1 MSTDI
6 QKVVVLGASADQGV
20 PLVAALKKAGMHPTA
35 AARRMEAMKAT
46 PFPDTPTVFADI
58 TDQDSLEA
66 AFTGQDALTMHL
78 PFEHNREKAASY
90 GENIAAAAKAAG
102 LKKIV
107 FNTSCYIADRELGV
121 SAHDGRRDIE
131 QAIRDSGINHVFIE
145 PVVFMNNMIAPWCKP
160 SIVKHGMFAYP
171 ASETLKISF
180 ISLDDVGAVM
190 AAALQTDAVDGQSVP
205 IGGPEALTGF
215 DIAKTLSK
223 VSGRDIKFNSLSP
236 TEFAEN
242 ISELVTGS
250 RVIPKGSVYNGMAL
264 FYTFYNEQPVS
275 PLAVDPDSFLQ
286 KLPVKLTSFEDWA
299 AQQNWNA

>member
-35 AARRMEAMKAT
+35 AARRMDAMAST

-66 AFTGQDALTMHL
+66 AFKGQDALAMHL
-78 PFEHNREKAASY
+78 PFEHNRAVAASY
-90 GENIAAAAKAAG
+90 GKHIAAAAKAAG

-180 ISLDDVGAVM
+180 ISLDDVGALM

>member
-6 QKVVVLGASADQGV
+6 KNVVVLGASADQGV
-20 PLVAALKKAGMHPTA
+20 PLVAALNKAGMTVTA
-35 AARRMEAMKAT
+35 GARRLEAMAST

-58 TDQDSLEA
+58 MDQASLET
-66 AFTGQDALTMHL
+66 AFAGQDALAMHL
-78 PFEHNREKAASY
+78 PFQHNRETAASY
-90 GENIAAAAKAAG
+90 GKNIAAAAKAAG

-107 FNTSCYIADRELGV
+107 FNTSCYIADQDLGV
-121 SAHDGRRDIE
+121 TAHDGRRDIE
-131 QAIRDSGINHVFIE
+131 QSIRDSGINHVFIE

-190 AAALQTDAVDGQSVP
+190 AAALQTDAVDGQSVA
-205 IGGPEALTGF
+205 IGGPQALTGF
-215 DIAKTLSK
+215 DVAKTLSR
-223 VSGRDIKFNSLSP
+223 VSGREIIFNSLSP
-236 TEFAEN
+236 SEFAAN

-250 RVIPKGSVYNGMAL
+250 RDIPKGSVYEGMAL
-264 FYTFYNEQPVS
+264 FYSFYNDQPTS
-275 PLAVDPDSFLQ
+275 PLAVNTDSFLQ

-299 AQQNWNA
+299 AQQDWSA

>member
-1 MSTDI
+1 MSADI
-6 QKVVVLGASADQGV
+6 QKVAVLGASADQGV
-20 PLVAALKKAGMHPTA
+20 PLVAALKKAGLKVTA

-58 TDQDSLEA
+58 TDQASLEA
-66 AFTGQDALTMHL
+66 AFAGQDALAMHL

-90 GENIAAAAKAAG
+90 GKNIAAAAKAAG

-107 FNTSCYIADRELGV
+107 FNTSCFIADQNLGV
-121 SAHDGRRDIE
+121 SAHDGRRDIQ
-131 QAIRDSGINHVFIE
+131 QAIRDSGVNHVFIE

-160 SIVKHGMFAYP
+160 SIVNHGTFAYP
-171 ASETLKISF
+171 ASKTLKISF

-190 AAALQTDAVDGQSVP
+190 AAALQTDTVDGQSIT
-205 IGGPEALTGF
+205 IGGPQALTGF
-215 DIAKTLSK
+215 DVAKTLSR
-223 VSGRDIKFNSLSP
+223 VSGREIKFNSLSP
-236 TEFAEN
+236 SEFAAN

-250 RVIPKGSVYNGMAL
+250 RDIPKGSVYDGMAL
-264 FYTFYNEQPVS
+264 FYSFYNNQPVS

-299 AQQNWNA
+299 VQQNWNP